1 MNAALIL
8 SGGSGTRMGED
19 CPKQFLPI
27 GGVPILCRTVQSFC
41 SHPEI
46 DCIMVV
52 CSADMLDQTRSLLLP
67 FHTKKPLFF
76 ASGGKTRQASS
87 KNGLLALSAQCTQP
101 DIVLIHDAARPL
113 IPHSVIS
120 RCIAGAKTHGACT
133 AAIPTQDTIA
143 AADADGFIHCIPD
156 RSMLHQI
163 QTPQA
168 FSFSLILQAHL
179 SLSGDAAVTDDT
191 AVARLAGHDVFIVQG
206 DKRSLKITTKED
218 LRFAESLLTDC
229 GFDC

>member
-87 KNGLLALSAQCTQP
+87 KNGFLRSPRSARSLTLCSFTMRRARLYRTASFHAVLQALKRTAP
-101 DIVLIHDAARPL
+101 VRRPFPRR
-113 IPHSVIS
+113 IRSPQRMQTASF
-120 RCIAGAKTHGACT
+120 IAFPT
-133 AAIPTQDTIA
+133 AACFT
-143 AADADGFIHCIPD
+143 
-156 RSMLHQI
+156 RSRRRR
-163 QTPQA
+163 P
-168 FSFSLILQAHL
+168 FPF
-179 SLSGDAAVTDDT
+179 
-191 AVARLAGHDVFIVQG
+191 R
-206 DKRSLKITTKED
+206 
-218 LRFAESLLTDC
+218 
-229 GFDC
+229 

>member
-101 DIVLIHDAARPL
+101 DIVLIHDAARPFVKPQL
-113 IPHSVIS
+113 IS
-120 RCIAGAKTHGACT
+120 RALEAAGQMG
-133 AAIPTQDTIA
+133 A
-143 AADADGFIHCIPD
+143 AAPAVPVKDTVKRAAQNGLVLETPARETLFAV
-156 RSMLHQI
+156 
-163 QTPQA
+163 QTPQRMQTASFIA
-168 FSFSLILQAHL
+168 FPT
-179 SLSGDAAVTDDT
+179 AACFT
-191 AVARLAGHDVFIVQG
+191 
-206 DKRSLKITTKED
+206 RS
-218 LRFAESLLTDC
+218 RRRRPFP
-229 GFDC
+229 FR

>member
-133 AAIPTQDTIA
+133 HAGYDRRSGCRRLHSLHSRPQHAS
-143 AADADGFIHCIPD
+143 PD
-156 RSMLHQI
+156 
-163 QTPQA
+163 P
-168 FSFSLILQAHL
+168 
-179 SLSGDAAVTDDT
+179 DAAGLFLFVDF
-191 AVARLAGHDVFIVQG
+191 AGASIAFRG
-206 DKRSLKITTKED
+206 R
-218 LRFAESLLTDC
+218 
-229 GFDC
+229 GGYG

>member
-8 SGGSGTRMGED
+8 SGGSGIRMGAD

-52 CSADMLDQTRSLLLP
+52 CSADMLDQTRSLLLSIC
-67 FHTKKPLFF
+67 TKKTLLF
-76 ASGGKTRQASS
+76 AVGGKTRRDSS
-87 KNGLLALSAQCTQP
+87 KNGLLALAALETRP

-113 IPHSVIS
+113 VPPEVIT
-120 RCIAGAKTHGACT
+120 RCIKGAKDHGACT
-133 AAIPTQDTIA
+133 AAVSSQDTVA
-143 AADADGFIHCIPD
+143 VADADGCIRSIPD
-156 RSMLHQI
+156 RSTLYQI

-168 FSFSLILQAHL
+168 FSFPLILRAHL
-179 SLSGDAAVTDDT
+179 SLSEDAAVTDDT
-191 AVARLAGHDVFIVQG
+191 AVARFAGHDVFIVQG

-218 LRFAESLLTDC
+218 LRFAESLLTDR
-229 GFDC
+229 GLDC

>member
-8 SGGSGTRMGED
+8 SGGSGTRMGTD

-52 CSADMLDQTRSLLLP
+52 CSDDMLDQTRSLLLP
-67 FHTKKPLFF
+67 LHTKKPLFF
-76 ASGGKTRQASS
+76 APGGKTRQASS

-101 DIVLIHDAARPL
+101 DIVVIHDAARPL

-120 RCIAGAKTHGACT
+120 RCIAGAKMHGACT
-133 AAIPTQDTIA
+133 AAVPSQDTVA
-143 AADADGFIHCIPD
+143 AADVDGRIRSIPD
-156 RSMLHQI
+156 RSTLYQI

-168 FSFSLILQAHL
+168 FSFSLILQAHV
-179 SLSGDAAVTDDT
+179 SLSVDAAVTDDT

-206 DKRSLKITTKED
+206 DKRSLKVTTKED

>member
-8 SGGSGTRMGED
+8 SGGSGTRMGAD

-52 CSADMLDQTRSLLLP
+52 CSADMLDQTRSLLLSL
-67 FHTKKPLFF
+67 HTKKPLLF
-76 ASGGKTRQASS
+76 ASGGKMRRDSS
-87 KNGLLALSAQCTQP
+87 KNGLLALSAQSTQP

-113 IPHSVIS
+113 VPHDVIS

-133 AAIPTQDTIA
+133 AAVSSQDTVA
-143 AADADGFIHCIPD
+143 VADADGCIRSIPD
-156 RSMLHQI
+156 RSTLYQI

-168 FSFSLILQAHL
+168 FSFPLILRAHL
-179 SLSGDAAVTDDT
+179 SLSEDAAVTDDT
-191 AVARLAGHDVFIVQG
+191 AVARFAGHDVFIVQG

-218 LRFAESLLTDC
+218 LRFAESLLTDR
-229 GFDC
+229 GLDC